1 MNGGILVTGGSGFL
15 GRAVLQHMLNT
26 DKRPIVAAVRDPQ
39 RNFPVGVRV
48 EKVGDLGPNIEWMR
62 CLKDVDVVIH
72 CSAYVYG
79 IKGKPTDVL
88 AEYRKVNVQGTLA
101 LAQQAAKA
109 GAHRFVFIS
118 SIKANGDYTL
128 SGQTFRAD
136 DVPAPSDAYGLTKVE
151 AEQALMSLARETD
164 MEVVIIRPPSVY
176 GPGMKGNF
184 ASMINWMCKGIPLPL
199 GAVYN
204 ERAFV
209 ALDNLVDF
217 IALCADRER
226 SPLAANEVFLV
237 SDNETI
243 STTELIHR
251 VQRAYNIKNRL
262 ISVPSKWLWS
272 IAYLTG
278 RTADARRLLG
288 SLVIDTSKAYNLL
301 GWAPIISMN
310 EQLKK
315 MALHDART

>member
-48 EKVGDLGPNIEWMR
+48 EKVGDLGPDTDWMR

-72 CSAYVYG
+72 CSACVYG

-118 SIKANGDYTL
+118 SVKVNGDSTV
-128 SGQTFRAD
+128 SGQAFRAD
-136 DVPAPSDAYGLTKVE
+136 DVPAPSGAYGLSKME
-151 AEQALMSLARETD
+151 AEQTLMSFGRETD
-164 MEVVIIRPPSVY
+164 MEVVIVRPPLVY
-176 GPGMKGNF
+176 GPGVRGNF
-184 ASMINWMCKGIPLPL
+184 AAMVNWTRKGIALHL
-199 GAVYN
+199 DAVYN
-204 ERAFV
+204 QRSFI

-217 IALCADRER
+217 IALCTSRER

-237 SDNETI
+237 CDNETL

-251 VQRAYNIKNRL
+251 IQKAYDIKDRS
-262 ISVPSKWLWS
+262 IRIPARWLWP

-278 RTADARRLLG
+278 MRADVNRLLG
-288 SLVIDTSKAYNLL
+288 SLVIDASKAHNLL
-301 GWAPIISMN
+301 GWRPIISMN

-315 MALHDART
+315 MALYDART